1 MDEKI
6 ITPEEFKI
14 KMQEI
19 AGFNGDIEGS
29 HGFADELLCETLERL
44 GYSEGIDIFK
54 DMHKWYA

>member
-19 AGFNGDIEGS
+19 TEIGDPEIAHHE
-29 HGFADELLCETLERL
+29 ADELLCEALEAL
-44 GYSEGIDIFK
+44 GYNDGVKAF
-54 DMHKWYA
+54 HNVGKWYA